1 MKLEPYIAFRYLKAK
16 HKNRF
21 INLVTLFSIGG
32 IFVGVAAIIV
42 VISIMNGME
51 SEIRGRI
58 LDTTAHITVF
68 SFKPNDIGDWRKLIE
83 KIEDFPKIS
92 GASPFIQAKGAIA
105 GPKSSDGVLI
115 RGIDTT
121 YEKHSS
127 KIMNRVYW
135 GKFHLSDP
143 DTGLPTIVLGRYLA
157 AEINAR
163 PNDTVSLFVLRNS
176 SSSIS
181 SNRPVVKKFV
191 VSGIFETGMYDYDDI
206 LCYIPLSVAQRLFGM
221 GKSIMGIQVKIDNY
235 YKARDVAKKLEQA
248 IGFPYYCV
256 PWSETNKNLF
266 SWMTLEKWGMFLVLA
281 LIIAVAAF
289 NIVSTLMMVV
299 MEKTADI
306 GILKAM
312 GATNK
317 SLVRIF
323 LIQGVIVGAIGT
335 ALGAIVGGAI
345 VWIQQTYHIISLP
358 PDVYSISSLPM
369 QIRFWDMFIIISL
382 STVLSILS
390 AIYPAWRAAKLKPV
404 DAIRYV

>member
-1 MKLEPYIAFRYLKAK
+1 MRLEPYIAFRYLKSK

-68 SFKPNDIGDWRKLIE
+68 SFKPDNIGDWHELIS
-83 KIEDFPKIS
+83 KIEDFPNVL

-127 KIMNRVYW
+127 EIMDKVYW
-135 GKFHLSDP
+135 GEFKLETP

-157 AEINAR
+157 AEINAQ
-163 PNDTVSLFVLRNS
+163 PNDTVSLFILRNS
-176 SSSIS
+176 SSSITS
-181 SNRPVVKKFV
+181 HKPIVKKFV
-191 VSGIFETGMYDYDDI
+191 VGGIFETGMYDYDDI
-206 LCYIPLSVAQRLFGM
+206 LCYIPLSIAQKLFGM
-221 GKSIMGIQVKIDNY
+221 KNNITGIQVKTDDF
-235 YKARDVAKKLEQA
+235 YKARSISKKLENA

-256 PWSETNKNLF
+256 SWSETNKNLF

-289 NIVSTLMMVV
+289 NIISTLMMVV
-299 MEKTADI
+299 MEKTVDI

-312 GATNK
+312 GAMNSAVVK
-317 SLVRIF
+317 IF
-323 LIQGVIVGAIGT
+323 LIQGIIVGAIGT
-335 ALGAIVGGAI
+335 ALGAIIGGTI

-358 PDVYSISSLPM
+358 PEIYSISSLPM
-369 QIRFWDMFIIISL
+369 QIRFWDIFAIISL
-382 STVLSILS
+382 STVLSIIS

-404 DAIRYV
+404 DAIRFG